1 MAVARSLS
9 VGSGMGIK
17 QKRLAGA
24 VFLVGVVMSLAACSG
39 SSQPRATLPIPSG
52 ALVVRAVDSKFQPAE
67 QAAPAGQPF
76 TLYFD
81 NADTLP
87 HNVVIVGTGDQRLLA
102 GDIFTGP
109 AQKVYDVPAL
119 ASGTYQLHCD
129 VHPEMY
135 GTITV
140 P

>member
-1 MAVARSLS
+1 MALARYAHAGNRLRRI
-9 VGSGMGIK
+9 GK
-17 QKRLAGA
+17 QLAGA
-24 VFLVGVVMSLAACSG
+24 AFLVGVVVSLAACSG
-39 SSQPRATLPIPSG
+39 SSQPAATLPIPSG
-52 ALVVRAVDSKFQPAE
+52 ALVVRAVNTTFQPS
-67 QAAPAGQPF
+67 QLTMSAGQAF
-76 TLYFD
+76 KLYFD
-81 NADTLP
+81 NADSLP
-87 HNVVIVGTGDQRLLA
+87 HNIVILGTGDQRLLA
-102 GDIFTGP
+102 GDVFTGP

>member
-1 MAVARSLS
+1 VAVASSFAVSSNVR
-9 VGSGMGIK
+9 GK
-17 QKRLAGA
+17 PKRFPAI
-24 VFLVGVVMSLAACSG
+24 FLVGIVLSLAACSG
-39 SSQPRATLPIPSG
+39 GSQPTATLPIPSG
-52 ALVVRAVDSKFQPAE
+52 ALVVRAVNTTFQPS
-67 QAAPAGQPF
+67 QLTVSAGQAF

-81 NADTLP
+81 NADSLP
-87 HNVVIVGTGDQRLLA
+87 HNVVILGTGDQRLLA

>member
-1 MAVARSLS
+1 
-9 VGSGMGIK
+9 
-17 QKRLAGA
+17 
-24 VFLVGVVMSLAACSG
+24 
-39 SSQPRATLPIPSG
+39 
-52 ALVVRAVDSKFQPAE
+52 
-67 QAAPAGQPF
+67 
-76 TLYFD
+76 
-81 NADTLP
+81 
-87 HNVVIVGTGDQRLLA
+87 VVILGTGDQRLLA

-129 VHPEMY
+129 VHPEMH

>member
-1 MAVARSLS
+1 MAAARSLA
-9 VGSGMGIK
+9 VITDMGGK
-17 QKRLAGA
+17 PRRLAGA
-24 VFLVGVVMSLAACSG
+24 VFLVGLVLSLAACSG
-39 SSQPRATLPIPSG
+39 SQPTATLPIPSG
-52 ALVVRAVDSKFQPAE
+52 ALVVRAVDNKFQPAE

-81 NADTLP
+81 NANSLP
-87 HNVVIVGTGDQRLLA
+87 HNVVILGPGDERLLA
-102 GDIFTGP
+102 GDIFSGP
-109 AQKVYDVPAL
+109 RQKVYDVPAL

>member
-1 MAVARSLS
+1 VGRLS
-9 VGSGMGIK
+9 N
-17 QKRLAGA
+17 RLAGA
-24 VFLVGVVMSLAACSG
+24 VFVVAVVLSLAACS
-39 SSQPRATLPIPSG
+39 SSQPTATLPIPSG
-52 ALVVRAVDSKFQPAE
+52 ALVVRAVNTTFQPS
-67 QAAPAGQPF
+67 QLTVSAGQAF

-81 NADTLP
+81 NADSLP
-87 HNVVIVGTGDQRLLA
+87 HNVVILGTGDQRLLA

-129 VHPEMY
+129 VHPEMH